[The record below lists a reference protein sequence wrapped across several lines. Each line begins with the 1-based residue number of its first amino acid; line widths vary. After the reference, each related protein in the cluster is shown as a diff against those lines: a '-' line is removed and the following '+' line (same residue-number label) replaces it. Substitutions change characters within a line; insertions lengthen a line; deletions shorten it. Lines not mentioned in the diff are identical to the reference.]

1 MVESVD
7 TKDLKSFGYCSCAG
21 SSPAS
26 STRDLWWWFAE
37 VAQLVE
43 HNLAKVR
50 VAGSSPVFRSKELY
64 CFLLFWPPSSRLL
77 DWAGVFLYPYLSKK
91 IIAREHQNHQKIYIP
106 LQPELEIVRL
116 FCPRCKGIRWETGAV
131 PAAVTSIPNMSVTA
145 IPLSPKCDGKVI
157 QIGGSQNTC

>member
-26 STRDLWWWFAE
+26 STKKIFEKYAE

-64 CFLLFWPPSSRLL
+64 CFLLF
-77 DWAGVFLYPYLSKK
+77 
-91 IIAREHQNHQKIYIP
+91 
-106 LQPELEIVRL
+106 
-116 FCPRCKGIRWETGAV
+116 
-131 PAAVTSIPNMSVTA
+131 
-145 IPLSPKCDGKVI
+145 
-157 QIGGSQNTC
+157 

>member
-26 STRDLWWWFAE
+26 STKKVFEKYAE

-43 HNLAKVR
+43 HNIAKVR

-64 CFLLFWPPSSRLL
+64 FFLLF
-77 DWAGVFLYPYLSKK
+77 
-91 IIAREHQNHQKIYIP
+91 
-106 LQPELEIVRL
+106 
-116 FCPRCKGIRWETGAV
+116 
-131 PAAVTSIPNMSVTA
+131 
-145 IPLSPKCDGKVI
+145 
-157 QIGGSQNTC
+157 

>member
-26 STRDLWWWFAE
+26 STGVLCFVLKIKGLEKTDCKKVRQKSAKGFLKQKRPPISLDKQPFVCIKTVLAITNTKVINFAE

-50 VAGSSPVFRSKELY
+50 VAGSSPVFRSCFQIKPRNSSELRGFY
-64 CFLLFWPPSSRLL
+64 IKDICQL
-77 DWAGVFLYPYLSKK
+77 DK
-91 IIAREHQNHQKIYIP
+91 
-106 LQPELEIVRL
+106 QP
-116 FCPRCKGIRWETGAV
+116 
-131 PAAVTSIPNMSVTA
+131 
-145 IPLSPKCDGKVI
+145 
-157 QIGGSQNTC
+157 

>member
-26 STRDLWWWFAE
+26 STKKIDTLFAE

-50 VAGSSPVFRSKELY
+50 VAGSSPVFRSASKKA
-64 CFLLFWPPSSRLL
+64 LLFFGTMGLFTYLL
-77 DWAGVFLYPYLSKK
+77 RQTSPLYP
-91 IIAREHQNHQKIYIP
+91 
-106 LQPELEIVRL
+106 
-116 FCPRCKGIRWETGAV
+116 IRQ
-131 PAAVTSIPNMSVTA
+131 TSP
-145 IPLSPKCDGKVI
+145 P
-157 QIGGSQNTC
+157 